1 MFIFAVYKKQFCPII
16 SSKAMKNANI
26 SRYFFSFQNIKYL
39 IKGFQ
44 SLQVQ
49 TEQIEF
55 VCYLTQKRFGG
66 RGSVWSLPS
75 VVFPRRFSP
84 SILTIFMDLTD
95 FSTFPCY
102 KETNDVSILQIMSA
116 FFYFQLF
123 LNNCIKLYL
132 YHIKLVLLEIW
143 KEGGQ
148 LPPEK
153 KTTVKK
159 PSLIRVN
166 NPKRTVL

>member
-55 VCYLTQKRFGG
+55 VCDLTHKRFGG
-66 RGSVWSLPS
+66 EGD
-75 VVFPRRFSP
+75 F
-84 SILTIFMDLTD
+84 TD

-166 NPKRTVL
+166 NQKRTVL